1 MSLSDLQ
8 YIPVLDNGADTGQ
21 GAAFNL
27 SLGGEVKHNGLHVLV
42 REQLQNSIDAYN
54 EMGAN
59 KPPVLK
65 FCVTRKEL
73 DRKLIKAK
81 ELSDQIE
88 KCHDYRESDAG
99 GSGDLPD
106 EVVKLKE
113 AVKGL
118 RGNGKMWC
126 TIFEDNAGGIRGTTR
141 NLRKEQDTIWEK
153 FLGKGETTKHGKNSL
168 GSFGVGKFAAWN
180 NNNTFTVFY
189 LNTFRGKNYFIGRT
203 MLLTYYTK
211 DDGNNAWVNKW
222 DEDLYFGKKGVN
234 SNGYPI
240 ADLYPIDKVDD
251 TGLLETFRTL
261 EGDGLS
267 TIIPTIQRNFKGEK
281 EWAKEIAYS
290 IIQSFFKAFEK
301 GLLEVVVNDGYDEE
315 VIELSKDNYQDKYRE
330 FVSLESVKEEDDAYQ
345 YYLLRPQILGEKP
358 SVFEKNFKV
367 GTYEG
372 KAKLSVYRN
381 EELERKLDTIRN
393 TEKRRTFRIIRE
405 NMLIR
410 DEGFPRNRTYLEDNE
425 YSGVLEFVGDK
436 LNSVVKKGE
445 TKSHDKIDMSNYDE
459 TRGDFPKANQVVVF
473 YQSLS
478 KWIKEE
484 VDKLSGA
491 GTKEGDEQPVYLD
504 LGNLFGGS
512 EVPSFERTFL
522 DPNKHPEAYT
532 NNEGSKRV
540 IKRDADTNN
549 QEGENRGVIEVD
561 GRGKK
566 KRNRKTKRKTYR
578 KKVTSKLIDD
588 SVQNAKRISILEKI
602 SLFQKISSS
611 GGSNNTYK
619 IQLNNVEDK
628 VDVVLSQETAF
639 ERDVPSAFLSFRLES
654 VKMNGSD
661 FSNFKGSENKYGD
674 VVSYTLKG
682 LEPSKR
688 MITLD
693 LSVTEPSETES
704 KFKIKLS

>member
-88 KCHDYRESDAG
+88 KCHDYRKSDAG

-106 EVVKLKE
+106 EVVKLQE

-234 SNGYPI
+234 SNGHPI

-251 TGLLETFRTL
+251 TGLLEAFRTL

-301 GLLEVVVNDGYDEE
+301 GLLEVVVNDDYDEE

-345 YYLLRPQILGEKP
+345 YYLLKPQILGEKP
-358 SVFEKNFKV
+358 SIFEKNFKV

-532 NNEGSKRV
+532 NNDGSKRV